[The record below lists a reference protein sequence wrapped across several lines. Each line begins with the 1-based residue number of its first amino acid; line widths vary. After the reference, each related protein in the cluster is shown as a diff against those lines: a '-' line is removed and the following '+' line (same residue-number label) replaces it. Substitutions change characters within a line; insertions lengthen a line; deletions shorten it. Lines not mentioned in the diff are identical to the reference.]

1 MDEENISQQI
11 ESSKAKIS
19 DISEALE
26 NFDIDEYLHESF
38 RNLDERLRHLE
49 IKFQALINTRR

>member
-1 MDEENISQQI
+1 MDEQNLSNQI
-11 ESSKAKIS
+11 EYSKANTS

-26 NFDIDEYLHESF
+26 KFDIDEYLHEKI

-49 IKFQALINTRR
+49 IKFQALINSRR